1 MYMYMWQPDG
11 LSDSEDWV
19 EWNVGNLA
27 LECVKGLSVF
37 FFSGGGGR
45 ACQQVFC
52 FWIAIAAEMVKESST
67 SDLYWNFFPQGRCHC
82 ALC

>member
-37 FFSGGGGR
+37 FFSGGGGEGLS
-45 ACQQVFC
+45 AGILFLDSD
-52 FWIAIAAEMVKESST
+52 SSG
-67 SDLYWNFFPQGRCHC
+67 NGQGK
-82 ALC
+82 